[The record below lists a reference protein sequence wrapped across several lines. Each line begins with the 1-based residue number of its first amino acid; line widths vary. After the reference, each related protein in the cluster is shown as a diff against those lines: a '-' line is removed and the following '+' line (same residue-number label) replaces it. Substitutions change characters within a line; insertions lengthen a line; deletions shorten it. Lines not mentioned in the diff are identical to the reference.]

1 MDNGLS
7 IRLNRETGFRV
18 FKPQVV
24 VLGAFE
30 SFSFARRRRGR
41 MGFVIW
47 GLAECCCMRQSSSLV
62 SCSLSW
68 LSAIGLL
75 LYSSVMK
82 RCHTECSISSSCHLL
97 RLWTDVVLPRVQ
109 DYKLGCL
116 HIFDE
121 KVIVVVHLLVPVPIF
136 PFAMENFFKEK
147 VNQNKEVLSSL
158 SAALCVMKNVRHV
171 LKDSSSIWVLICRRP
186 CRRHPRSCLGYC
198 DHRALRY
205 VLRHRLYQSHFQCN
219 RCLCVFSGMWR
230 EDFE

>member
-7 IRLNRETGFRV
+7 IRLNRETGFKV

-30 SFSFARRRRGR
+30 SFSFARRGR

-47 GLAECCCMRQSSSLV
+47 GLAGCCCMCHSSSLV
-62 SCSLSW
+62 SCSSSW

-82 RCHTECSISSSCHLL
+82 RCHIECSISSSCHLL
-97 RLWTDVVLPRVQ
+97 RLWIDVVFCRVQ

-121 KVIVVVHLLVPVPIF
+121 EKVVVTVHLLVRVPIF

-147 VNQNKEVLSSL
+147 VNQNKEVYL
-158 SAALCVMKNVRHV
+158 VF
-171 LKDSSSIWVLICRRP
+171 P
-186 CRRHPRSCLGYC
+186 
-198 DHRALRY
+198 LR
-205 VLRHRLYQSHFQCN
+205 FA
-219 RCLCVFSGMWR
+219 
-230 EDFE
+230 